1 MRFLVALFASILFSF
16 TSFAQDVAALLKE
29 GDRLEFV
36 PDQKAAFV
44 KFKEVLKIQP
54 SNLHALSKCAELA
67 SSIGNR
73 EATIKTRDDYFA
85 VSLIYAKTACKL
97 YPASDEANVAMAI
110 AQGRI
115 ILLKSRKEKI
125 AAVKDLK
132 MYAEK
137 ALVANPNNFKAW
149 HILGKWH
156 YEVSNLSS
164 LERTAAKIF
173 FGALPA
179 SSLTSAI
186 SSYEKAKVLSNTFIL
201 NYLELAKAYYRNN
214 EKVKAI
220 AQLNFLLTLKN
231 VVEDDTK
238 IKVEAQALLKKWN

>member
-1 MRFLVALFASILFSF
+1 MKWIVVFLTCVLLSI
-16 TSFAQDVAALLKE
+16 TSFAQDVSALIKE
-29 GDRLEFV
+29 GDRLELV
-36 PDQKAAFV
+36 PDQKAAFA
-44 KFKEVLKIQP
+44 KFKEALKIQP
-54 SNLHALSKCAELA
+54 TNLHALCKCAELA
-67 SSIGNR
+67 SGIGNR
-73 EATIKTRDDYFA
+73 EASTKTRDDYYA
-85 VSLIYAKTACKL
+85 VSLIYAKTAYKL

-115 ILLKSRKEKI
+115 ILLKSGKEKI

-132 MYAEK
+132 NYAEK
-137 ALVANPNNFKAW
+137 ALAANPNNFKAW

-179 SSLTSAI
+179 SSLA
-186 SSYEKAKVLSNTFIL
+186 SSIACYEKARTLSNTFIL

-214 EKVKAI
+214 EKAKAV

-231 VVEDDTK
+231 MVEDDAK
-238 IKVEAQALLKKWN
+238 IKTEAEGLLKKWS